1 MLAHR
6 AASFF
11 HVPHGNDV
19 THFASVAP
27 RKVPPLRER
36 WAAGIPFAR
45 PFCKALSNCIGFA
58 ANRRTLLD
66 GFGQSAPTA
75 PTRF

>member
-11 HVPHGNDV
+11 HVPHGNGV

-27 RKVPPLRER
+27 YKALPLRDGG
-36 WAAGIPFAR
+36 AAGIPFAR

-58 ANRRTLLD
+58 AN
-66 GFGQSAPTA
+66 Q
-75 PTRF
+75 